1 MNANVV
7 ILALCQ
13 ALLISGNILLVSV
26 NALIGT
32 ELAPSTSL
40 ITLPVALQF
49 IGLMCATIPAS
60 FIMQK
65 VGRKRGFYLGNLV
78 GISGAMASIAGLYN
92 QSFSMFCLGTTLL
105 GVGIGF
111 GNLYRFAAVEVCHPN
126 YKARAISMT
135 LAGGVLAAI
144 IGPNLAIYSR
154 GWSSEQPFIGAF
166 IGLLGLYFL
175 ALILLSRIQINN
187 SSTETSHHQQARPLF
202 EILKQPVFFVAVIA
216 GIVGYGVMVLVMTAT
231 PLAMTHHGFHFGEA
245 AVVIEWH
252 VLGMF
257 VPSFF
262 TGRLIERYG
271 IRTMML
277 LGGVLTLL
285 CLVINL
291 LGQSY
296 QHFLIALILLGVGW
310 NFLFISATQLV
321 TQAYTPAEKAKSQA
335 MNEFLVFSAVSIA
348 ALASG
353 WLEAAWGWQEMNLLM
368 IPIVVGCMLVIH
380 VYGQGVSPEN
390 QELTVKG

>member
-1 MNANVV
+1 MNANVI

-32 ELAPSTSL
+32 ELAPSSSL

-78 GISGAMASIAGLYN
+78 GIAGALASITGLYN
-92 QSFSMFCLGTTLL
+92 QSFTMFCLGTTLL

-111 GNLYRFAAVEVCHPN
+111 GNLYRFAAVEVCHPD

-135 LAGGVLAAI
+135 LAGGVLAAVL
-144 IGPNLAIYSR
+144 GPNLAIYSR
-154 GWSSEQPFIGAF
+154 DWSSEQPFIGAF
-166 IGLLGLYFL
+166 IGLLGLYVL
-175 ALILLSRIQINN
+175 ALILLSRIRINN
-187 SSTETSHHQQARPLF
+187 STEAPSNQQARPLLD
-202 EILKQPVFFVAVIA
+202 ILKQPVFFVAVIA

-262 TGRLIERYG
+262 TGRLIERFG
-271 IRTMML
+271 IHPMMQ

-296 QHFLIALILLGVGW
+296 LHFLIALVLLGVGW

-321 TQAYTPAEKAKSQA
+321 TQAYTAAEKAKSQA
-335 MNEFLVFSAVSIA
+335 MNEFLVFSTVSVA

-368 IPIVVGCMLVIH
+368 IPIVVGCMLIIQS
-380 VYGQGVSPEN
+380 YGRKQSPVN
-390 QELTVKG
+390 QEVSAKS